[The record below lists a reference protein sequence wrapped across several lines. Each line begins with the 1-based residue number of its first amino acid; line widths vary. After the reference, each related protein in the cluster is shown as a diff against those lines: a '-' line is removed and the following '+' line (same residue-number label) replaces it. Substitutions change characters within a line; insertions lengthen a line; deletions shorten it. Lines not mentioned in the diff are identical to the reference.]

1 MPEWWTYR
9 LSDFLMFEPET
20 YYRLFELYNR
30 GLWPAP
36 IAALLLGLILL
47 ALAWR
52 RADYGKWPPRVVA
65 AALAL
70 TWLWVAWEFHWRRHA
85 TINLAAGYFA
95 AAFALEALLLAAAL
109 PGPLLI
115 RRAAQKTD
123 PAGIAIA
130 LFGVLVQPL
139 IGPLLGRSW
148 AQVELFAMAPDP
160 TATATLGLVLAGAG
174 SRILLVIPL
183 LWCLVTGAT
192 LWAMGAPDAWVM
204 PAVGVVVVARVVWRK
219 GGVRSEK

>member
-30 GLWPAP
+30 DVWPAS
-36 IAALLLGLILL
+36 IAALLAGPMLL
-47 ALAWR
+47 ALVWKGR
-52 RADYGKWPPRVVA
+52 EQGEWPARTLA

-70 TWLWVAWEFHWRRHA
+70 GWLWVAWGFHWRRYA
-85 TINLAAGYFA
+85 TINLAAGYFGA
-95 AAFALEALLLAAAL
+95 GFALQGVLLAAAL
-109 PGPLLI
+109 RWPPLI
-115 RRAAQKTD
+115 RRAAEKPD

-139 IGPLLGRSW
+139 LGPLLGRGW
-148 AQVELFAMAPDP
+148 AQMELFGLAPDP

-174 SRILLVIPL
+174 SPVLLVMPL
-183 LWCLVTGAT
+183 LWCLITGAT
-192 LWAMGAPDAWVM
+192 LWAMAAPDAWVM
-204 PAVGVVVVARVVWRK
+204 PAVGVVVVARSRWRRVK
-219 GGVRSEK
+219 GER